1 MFQLTKKKVEEL
13 ETLLKWVENHD
24 NVMISLIESERHV
37 TNPTRVFKVFSPT
50 DDNLFFIISKKDET
64 YDIPQISDI
73 ETNGRYLRN
82 ESLHHILLR
91 LYNLVVKK
99 YDTLMEVNKEL
110 EDVIN
115 LFKENQND

>member
-1 MFQLTKKKVEEL
+1 MFQLSKKKVEEI

-37 TNPTRVFKVFSPT
+37 TNPTRVFKVFSFT
-50 DDNLFFIISKKDET
+50 DESLHFVVSKEDET
-64 YDIPQISDI
+64 YDIPQIAGI
-73 ETNGRYLRN
+73 ETNGRYLMN

-99 YDTLMEVNKEL
+99 YDSIMEVNKEL
-110 EDVIN
+110 EEAIN
-115 LFKENQND
+115 LFRENQND